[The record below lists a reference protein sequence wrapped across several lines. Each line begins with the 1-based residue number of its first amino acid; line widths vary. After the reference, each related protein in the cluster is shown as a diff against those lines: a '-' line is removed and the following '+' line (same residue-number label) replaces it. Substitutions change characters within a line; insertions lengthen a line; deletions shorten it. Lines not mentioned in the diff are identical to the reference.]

1 MACAEEMEGGA
12 VSRLAWRVRRVS
24 LRMHS
29 VLVGEEIADSLRVC
43 TLSSQKRVIFSWK
56 VLEGVGDMK

>member
-1 MACAEEMEGGA
+1 M
-12 VSRLAWRVRRVS
+12 SRLAWRVRRVS